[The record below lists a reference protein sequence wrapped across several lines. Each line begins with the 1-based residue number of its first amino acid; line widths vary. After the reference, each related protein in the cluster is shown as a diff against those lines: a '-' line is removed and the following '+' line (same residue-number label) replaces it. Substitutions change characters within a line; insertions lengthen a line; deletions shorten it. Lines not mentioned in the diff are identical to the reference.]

1 MIIHYLKAKILVFG
15 LFFIGIATG
24 VLIANFYTTHVA
36 SAPDTP
42 NSQERVQR
50 AQRDINKF
58 YDYVGLDEAQREEVH
73 KIAEDARRQIR
84 ELRAEI
90 QPRLQAIQNKSR
102 TTIRALLNDDQR
114 KKYDEF
120 IRRKDARLRE
130 RDQALKKNRDLD
142 PSPRSSNPD

>member
-15 LFFIGIATG
+15 VFFIGIATG

-36 SAPDTP
+36 SAPDTAD
-42 NSQERVQR
+42 SQERVQR

-58 YDYVGLDEAQREEVH
+58 YDYVGLNEDQREEVH

-84 ELRAEI
+84 ELRAET
-90 QPRLQAIQNKSR
+90 QPRLHAIQEKSR

-114 KKYDEF
+114 KKYDDF
-120 IRRKDARLRE
+120 ISRKDARLRE
-130 RDQALKKNRDLD
+130 RNQTMKKNRELD
-142 PSPRSSNPD
+142 PPAGPSNPD